1 MGLLDGLLGQM
12 MGGANNAGSAG
23 NQDPMGGLG
32 GILGGLTGQGG
43 GMPGMGAG
51 PAQGGNPLLMILLQL
66 LQQNG
71 GLGGLMG
78 RMQQS
83 GMGDQVQ
90 SWIGTGQNQ
99 SISPD
104 ALSQIFGQ
112 GQLGQIAQQLGMSQQ
127 EAAGGMAQMLPDLV
141 NEMTPQGQIPQNDN
155 DLVSQVLASLQQS
168 DALQALAATG
178 RRLRAAAALRGA
190 PMRPSPAARAGRPRA
205 SRRSRAG
212 RARSCRPRS
221 LRGC

>member
-12 MGGANNAGSAG
+12 MGGANNAGGAG
-23 NQDPMGGLG
+23 RQDGGLG
-32 GILGGLTGQGG
+32 DLLGSLGG

-51 PAQGGNPLLMILLQL
+51 SGQSAQGANPLLMILLQL

-71 GLGGLMG
+71 GIGGLMG

-83 GMGDQVQ
+83 GMGEQVQ

-99 SISPD
+99 PIAPD

-127 EAAGGMAQMLPDLV
+127 DAAGGLAQMLPELV

-155 DLVSQVLASLQQS
+155 DLVAQVLASLQQS
-168 DALQALAATG
+168 DA
-178 RRLRAAAALRGA
+178 RRR
-190 PMRPSPAARAGRPRA
+190 
-205 SRRSRAG
+205 
-212 RARSCRPRS
+212 
-221 LRGC
+221 

>member
-1 MGLLDGLLGQM
+1 MGLLDGLLGQLM
-12 MGGANNAGSAG
+12 EGAISGRPAG
-23 NQDPMGGLG
+23 NEDGGLG
-32 GILGGLTGQGG
+32 GLLGGLGAPG

-51 PAQGGNPLLMILLQL
+51 PGQGGSALLMILLQL

-71 GLGGLMG
+71 GIGGLMG

-99 SISPD
+99 PITPD

-127 EAAGGMAQMLPDLV
+127 DAAGGMAQMLPDLV
-141 NEMTPQGQIPQNDN
+141 NEMTPQGHVPANDN
-155 DLVSQVLASLQQS
+155 DLVNQVLASLRQS
-168 DALQALAATG
+168 DALK
-178 RRLRAAAALRGA
+178 R
-190 PMRPSPAARAGRPRA
+190 
-205 SRRSRAG
+205 
-212 RARSCRPRS
+212 
-221 LRGC
+221 